1 MYLHSALVIN
11 GILLGFDGARDD
23 ARMIQAGIELR
34 DNPQQLGKA
43 KSTKSKRN
51 FWKPS
56 QNAPFGI
63 PSPKPHGYEDDE
75 FPLNRPSS
83 ITPGADPQATINTQD
98 SGAKSAENVA
108 DSKKTHVPIVGNI
121 LDRITSETK
130 REDYPVAFNEYY
142 DPNSG
147 EPVWKKYLE
156 EKERETMRLPIFGWE
171 WMLSLPLI
179 GAKVDTIDYCR
190 KEVAR
195 LNVEIEE
202 DQKDPERFPLMNS
215 AFIQFNH
222 QVAAHM
228 ACQAVSHHTPNQMAP
243 RVVEISPNDVLWVR
257 NLRSLGSISIFQ
269 LHAYPRMELLTP
281 NSSIGQHV
289 H

>member
-1 MYLHSALVIN
+1 MLD
-11 GILLGFDGARDD
+11 FDGARDD
-23 ARMIQAGIELR
+23 ARMVQAGIELR

-51 FWKPS
+51 FWKPNQS
-56 QNAPFGI
+56 TPFGI

-75 FPLNRPSS
+75 FPLNRPSPRL
-83 ITPGADPQATINTQD
+83 PGENPPAMINAQ
-98 SGAKSAENVA
+98 KSQTEHTASKA
-108 DSKKTHVPIVGNI
+108 GSKKLHIPGIGSN
-121 LDRITSETK
+121 SEKIDGETR
-130 REDYPVAFNEYY
+130 REDYPQALNEHY

-147 EPVWKKYLE
+147 EPVWKRYLE

-171 WMLSLPLI
+171 WMPSLPLI

-228 ACQAVSHHTPNQMAP
+228 ACQAVRYAILPFFFHRCAFEPQY
-243 RVVEISPNDVLWVR
+243 ISAA
-257 NLRSLGSISIFQ
+257 LRLPDCES
-269 LHAYPRMELLTP
+269 
-281 NSSIGQHV
+281 
-289 H
+289 